1 MLTVGQRIKAIRE
14 QKGLTQKYVAKASG
28 INVALLQKY
37 EYGIRNP
44 KDDQLKKIAEAL
56 GVEPVS
62 LRPPKIENTAELLY
76 ALREISDRFGV
87 VLIEDG
93 GQSVHIKLDRLSLV
107 SETDEDQPADNIKEA
122 RVKRISALT
131 SESMHPKEKEYTD
144 RELAIRY
151 ARALQTIR
159 LVVKDK
165 HGLDYAVHIQFDM
178 ILMFRHQYRPWYI
191 HPITHH
197 HSRCRWHRGAWIL
210 LLPLCSDNL
219 LRGFV

>member
-1 MLTVGQRIKAIRE
+1 MLMLTVGQRIKAIRE

-131 SESMHPKEKEYTD
+131 SESMYPKEKEYTD

-165 HGLDYAVHIQFDM
+165 LDLIEQCIERKD
-178 ILMFRHQYRPWYI
+178 
-191 HPITHH
+191 
-197 HSRCRWHRGAWIL
+197 
-210 LLPLCSDNL
+210 
-219 LRGFV
+219 LRTADYHLEALKRTVDLTVKDELD